1 MYSSSQTTHAMALEI
16 RDSRKLH
23 ELQSE
28 FSNAFPYLKL
38 EFFKAPHRIGEAS
51 SRSQLHD
58 QNKTVSDCR
67 MKKSE
72 GLLHINREM
81 TVSQLEARLYD
92 DFGLSA
98 QVFRKSGNVW
108 LETSAT
114 DAWTL
119 AQQNEEGAEL
129 SRKIQEERTNP
140 DDTDLY

>member
-1 MYSSSQTTHAMALEI
+1 MALEI

-98 QVFRKSGNVW
+98 QVFRKSGTVW
-108 LETSAT
+108 L
-114 DAWTL
+114 
-119 AQQNEEGAEL
+119 
-129 SRKIQEERTNP
+129 
-140 DDTDLY
+140 

>member
-1 MYSSSQTTHAMALEI
+1 
-16 RDSRKLH
+16 
-23 ELQSE
+23 
-28 FSNAFPYLKL
+28 
-38 EFFKAPHRIGEAS
+38 
-51 SRSQLHD
+51 
-58 QNKTVSDCR
+58 

-72 GLLHINREM
+72 GLLHISREM
-81 TVSQLEARLYD
+81 TVSQFEAKLYD

-129 SRKIQEERTNP
+129 SRQIHEERTNP